1 MKHENVYLVWCFFF
15 VVMHACCTCLVC
27 SSLLCVICR
36 NKVQLL
42 QMSSINLDKA
52 SIISDHLWEDIGWSI
67 NA

>member
-27 SSLLCVICR
+27 SSLLCVCR